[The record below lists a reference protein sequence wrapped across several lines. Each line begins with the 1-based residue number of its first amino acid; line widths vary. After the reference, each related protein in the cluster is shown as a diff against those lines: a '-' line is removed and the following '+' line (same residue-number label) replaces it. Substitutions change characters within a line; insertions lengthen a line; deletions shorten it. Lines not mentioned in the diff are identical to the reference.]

1 MKKIFLT
8 FSVIIFLLSCNSNK
22 PETKKEV
29 TKNKNQEYNKTLN
42 SHGIEFKITSENSDN
57 KNTVNISTKGLAEV
71 EYNETFDIEN
81 YEVVNS
87 EVADL
92 DSDGSPELFV
102 YAQSKDKEKYTK
114 VLIFSVNNKKSM
126 SEAFFAEDNK
136 SQSQNKFFVEGKY
149 LCETSS
155 SAKKQQKVCY
165 KLVNGEA
172 SKLLKKTDSN
182 SK

>member
-8 FSVIIFLLSCNSNK
+8 FSAIIFLLSCNSNK
-22 PETKKEV
+22 AETKKESSE
-29 TKNKNQEYNKTLN
+29 NKNQEYNKILN
-42 SHGIEFKITSENSDN
+42 SDGIEFKISSENKDN
-57 KNTVNISTKGLAEV
+57 KNIVSISTKGLSEV
-71 EYNETFDIEN
+71 EYNETFDIKN
-81 YEVVNS
+81 YEITNS

-92 DSDGSPELFV
+92 DSDGSPELFI
-102 YAQSKDKEKYTK
+102 YTQSKDKEKYTK

-136 SQSQNKFFVEGKY
+136 SQSQNKFFIEGKH
-149 LCETSS
+149 LCEVSS
-155 SAKKQQKVCY
+155 SNQQKVCY

-172 SKLLKKTDSN
+172 SKLLKTDID